1 MVRRVT
7 RLDSIQLETA
17 IKTVLT
23 DKGQV
28 FVAPDGVI
36 VVTDQFQ
43 VLERVESVIDG
54 IEKANLVCWVVQLY
68 IVQMSDKDIRDL
80 GIDVT
85 PAASLAYTMAA
96 ASKGSSVTLGKVEAS
111 FNAMLR
117 AADSYSSN
125 RMMAEPLFSLTDGE
139 RASFVRGDTI
149 PVPQR
154 TVSDQGTVSVTGY
167 QQIQTGVTVEVMVRE
182 QNPDLVRLE
191 VDLILNDIVELINGE
206 SPRTTGE
213 TYSCKS
219 LLRSG
224 QVALIGSLER
234 RRKKAVYSQ
243 WFKYGKNDEQEQT
256 TVQIWARAYRV
267 DMNEMEAAASAG
279 SEPPHS
285 VLPMSPM
292 EL

>member
-7 RLDSIQLETA
+7 RLDSVQLETA

-54 IEKANLVCWVVQLY
+54 IEKANLVSWVVQLY
-68 IVQMSDKDIRDL
+68 IVQMSDKDIRNL

-96 ASKGSSVTLGKVEAS
+96 ATKGNSVTLGKLEAS
-111 FNAMLR
+111 FNAMIR
-117 AADSYSSN
+117 AEDSYSSN

-139 RASFVRGDTI
+139 KASFIRGDTI

-154 TVSDQGTVSVTGY
+154 TVTDQGTVSVTGY
-167 QQIQTGVTVEVMVRE
+167 TQIQTGVTVDVMVRE
-182 QNPDLVRLE
+182 QNPELVRLQ

-234 RRKKAVYSQ
+234 RRKKSVASQ
-243 WFKYGKNDEQEQT
+243 WFKYGNDSEKERT
-256 TVQIWARAYRV
+256 TVQIWARAYRI
-267 DMNEMEAAASAG
+267 DMNEMEG
-279 SEPPHS
+279 GDERRSEEPQTI
-285 VLPMSPM
+285 LPNIGM